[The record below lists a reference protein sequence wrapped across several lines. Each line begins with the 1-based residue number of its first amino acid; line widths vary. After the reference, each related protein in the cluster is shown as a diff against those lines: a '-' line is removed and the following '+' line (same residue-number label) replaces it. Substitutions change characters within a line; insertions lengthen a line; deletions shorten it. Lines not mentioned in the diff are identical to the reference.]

1 MSTNSAASIVLA
13 DGVGIVGTIDPAALP
28 ALFAL
33 DPSRTLAEVT
43 KEAEL
48 EPALVVPSFRRLFEL
63 GFVER
68 L

>member
-1 MSTNSAASIVLA
+1 MGSEF
-13 DGVGIVGTIDPAALP
+13 VGTIDPAALP